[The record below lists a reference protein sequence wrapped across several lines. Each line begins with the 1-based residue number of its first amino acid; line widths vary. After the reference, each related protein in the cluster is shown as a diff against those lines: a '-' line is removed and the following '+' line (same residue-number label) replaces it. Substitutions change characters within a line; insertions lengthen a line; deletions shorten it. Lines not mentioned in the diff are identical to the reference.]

1 MSDRNQMRVLFEGSS
16 SDRRSSQNFDVIGQA
31 VSEIFTAYGGIF
43 FSPFLQLSSTWTS
56 CFIGELK
63 LSIL

>member
-43 FSPFLQLSSTWTS
+43 FSPFLQLS
-56 CFIGELK
+56 
-63 LSIL
+63 

>member
-16 SDRRSSQNFDVIGQA
+16 SDRQSSQNFDVIGHV

-43 FSPFLQLSSTWTS
+43 FPFLQLSSSWTS
-56 CFIGELK
+56 GFIGKLI

>member
-43 FSPFLQLSSTWTS
+43 FLLHSCNLVQLGQVVSV
-56 CFIGELK
+56 
-63 LSIL
+63 